1 MNCPKCNRENED
13 SALFCRYC
21 GSSLKPIEKK
31 DSNIS
36 NVILLV
42 WIILIGVFSIGA
54 FLYTRFY
61 NNWYEEG
68 RWFYITIQIM
78 HNLIMILPS
87 LAIKD
92 KILKIIG
99 IFISIC
105 LIIWWVIG
113 NIQFAMQSY

>member
-31 DSNIS
+31 DSNTS
-36 NVILLV
+36 NVILFV
-42 WIILIGVFSIGA
+42 WIILIGVFSIGT

-68 RWFYITIQIM
+68 RVVYVAIQIM

-92 KILKIIG
+92 KTLKIIG
-99 IFISIC
+99 ILISIC
-105 LIIWWVIG
+105 FIIWWVIE
-113 NIQFAMQSY
+113 NIQFAMQRY

>member
-21 GSSLKPIEKK
+21 GSSLKPIKKK
-31 DSNIS
+31 DSNTS

-42 WIILIGVFSIGA
+42 WIILIGVFNIGT

-68 RWFYITIQIM
+68 RVVYVAIQIM

-92 KILKIIG
+92 KTLKIIG
-99 IFISIC
+99 ILISIC

>member
-21 GSSLKPIEKK
+21 GSSLKPVEKK
-31 DSNIS
+31 ETNFSS
-36 NVILLV
+36 VILLV
-42 WIILIGVFSIGA
+42 WIILTGMFSIGTYL
-54 FLYTRFY
+54 FTRFY
-61 NNWYEEG
+61 YNWYEEG
-68 RWFYITIQIM
+68 RGFYVALQIM

-92 KILKIIG
+92 KTFKIIG
-99 IFISIC
+99 VLISVC
-105 LIIWWVIG
+105 LVIWWVIE

>member
-31 DSNIS
+31 DSNTS
-36 NVILLV
+36 NVILFV
-42 WIILIGVFSIGA
+42 WIILISVFSIGT

-68 RWFYITIQIM
+68 RVAYVAIQIM

-92 KILKIIG
+92 KTLKIIG
-99 IFISIC
+99 ILISIC
-105 LIIWWVIG
+105 LIIWWVIE
-113 NIQFAMQSY
+113 NIQFAMQRY